1 MNTENLQG
9 IVNSVIYVNQV
20 NRHTILKLQ
29 SDNGEI
35 TVVGTFADLNPG
47 EKLIL
52 TGSYTNHQKYGKQ
65 FNAVSYE
72 KELPD
77 NADIIIKYL
86 SSGAIKGIG
95 PVTAKAIVEKFGD
108 DALNVIEND
117 PKALAT
123 VRGITPAK
131 AQQYSA
137 EFAKQNNART
147 VIISLIDLG
156 IEAHNAIKI
165 YDAFGD
171 IAVDTVERNPYA
183 IYEAVRGFDFPACDL
198 LAATLGFEAD
208 FSSRV
213 ETGLRYM
220 LRYNLQNGHTYL
232 PRKQL
237 TNLTSTMLSV
247 EENTVDSALV
257 SSVENG
263 YLSAFG
269 AHGEEKIFLPEYFVA
284 ESEAAE
290 LLYTLNSHPVKKLT
304 IDKYL
309 KGTEAENNISYSDK
323 QREAI
328 TACGENGVFV
338 LTGGPGTGKTTTIKG
353 IISVLERNGMRIML
367 AAPTGRAAKRMSI
380 LTGREAKTLHKL
392 LEVVTRDDDE
402 TPEFARDE
410 ANPLE
415 CDALIVDEL
424 SMVDVMVFRAL
435 LRAIKPGTRLILVGD
450 FNQLPSVGAGNI
462 LEDIIKSEIVHC
474 VDLDKIFRQSENSLI
489 VTNAHSIVNGELP
502 ILNDTKHDFF
512 FIRSADE
519 YSAAETAV
527 SLCTTRLPKAY
538 GADPIND
545 IQIIT
550 PTKLGETGTAAL
562 NKKLQERLNPPSPQ
576 KNERTYGSNTF
587 RVGDKVMQTKNNYD
601 VHCKL
606 SDGSTALSGIYN
618 GDIGIIT
625 KIEDEPFMKIQFD
638 DKEALYSNEWLN
650 QLELAYAITTHKS
663 QGSEYKYVV
672 FLTQAPKKL
681 QYRNLFYTAITRS
694 KNMCIVVGNP
704 EDVEYM
710 TFNNKERRRYTAL
723 REFLRIAAI

>member
-1 MNTENLQG
+1 MNTETLQG
-9 IVNSVIYVNQV
+9 IINSVIYVNQV

-29 SDNGEI
+29 SDDGEV

-47 EKLIL
+47 EKLTV
-52 TGSYTNHQKYGKQ
+52 TGSYTHHQKYGRQ

-77 NADIIIKYL
+77 NADVIIKYL

-108 DALNVIEND
+108 DTLNVIENN

-137 EFAKQNNART
+137 EFAKQNNARA

-183 IYEAVRGFDFPACDL
+183 IYESVRGFDYPACDL
-198 LAATLGFEAD
+198 LASRLGFEAN
-208 FSSRV
+208 FPSRI
-213 ETGLRYM
+213 EAGLRYM
-220 LRYNLQNGHTYL
+220 LRFNLQNGHTYL
-232 PRKQL
+232 PRRQL
-237 TNLTSTMLSV
+237 TELTATMLSV
-247 EENTVDSALV
+247 EQNEVDSALV
-257 SSVENG
+257 KSVENG

-269 AHGEEKIFLPEYFVA
+269 ENGVEKIFLPDYFVA
-284 ESEAAE
+284 ESDSAE
-290 LLYTLNSHPVKKLT
+290 LLFMLNSAPVENLKTEKYIKAIEKENKL
-304 IDKYL
+304 
-309 KGTEAENNISYSDK
+309 EYSDK

-328 TACGENGVFV
+328 TACGENGVFI

-353 IISVLERNGMRIML
+353 IISVFERNGMRILL
-367 AAPTGRAAKRMSI
+367 AAPTGRAAKRMSA
-380 LTGREAKTLHKL
+380 LTGREAKTIHRL
-392 LEVVTRDDDE
+392 LEVISRDDEE
-402 TPEFARDE
+402 TPEFTRDE
-410 ANPLE
+410 AYPLD
-415 CDALIVDEL
+415 CDAIIIDEV
-424 SMVDVMVFRAL
+424 SMVDIIVFRAL
-435 LRAIKPGTRLILVGD
+435 LRAIKPGTRIVLVGD

-462 LEDIIKSEIVHC
+462 LEDIIKSEIIHC

-489 VTNAHSIVNGELP
+489 VTNAHLIVNGEFP
-502 ILNDTKHDFF
+502 VINDTKHDFF
-512 FIRSADE
+512 FIKSADE
-519 YSAAETAV
+519 ISAADTAV
-527 SLCTTRLPKAY
+527 NLCATRLPKAY

-550 PTKLGETGTAAL
+550 PTKIGETGTTAL
-562 NKKLQERLNPPSPQ
+562 NQKLQERLNPPSPN
-576 KNERTYGSNTF
+576 KSERNYGSTVF
-587 RVGDKVMQTKNNYD
+587 RVGDKVMQTRNNYD
-601 VHCKL
+601 VHYTL
-606 SDGSTALSGIYN
+606 PDGSSGIGGIYN

-625 KIEDEPFMKIQFD
+625 KIDNEPFIRIQFD
-638 DKEALYSNEWLN
+638 DKAAMYSYDWLN

-663 QGSEYKYVV
+663 QGSEYKYVI
-672 FLTQAPKKL
+672 FLTPAPKKL

-694 KNMCIVVGNP
+694 KNMCIVVGSH

-710 TFNNKERRRYTAL
+710 TLNNKERRRYTAL
-723 REFLRIAAI
+723 KEFLRIAAI